1 MEMKGKSCCDVE
13 GHVHKKAWYT
23 DTLFLVA
30 FVGAVI
36 MGFAAFIPFLRP
48 MFDVFLEYVGIIWW
62 AILLGLFIGGII
74 DYFVPQEYISKMLAQ
89 RNKRTIFNA
98 VGLGFLMSVCSH
110 GILALAI
117 QLYKKGASVPAV
129 VAFLLA
135 APWANITITIMLF
148 GFFGLKALFIIFS
161 AILIA
166 IITGFIFQFLDTRKL
181 IERNPVKVTSSGF
194 SISADIKKRWN
205 AYSFSVGSFFES
217 LKGIGKGAVSL
228 SQMVL
233 WWILI
238 GMFLASAAGAFIPVD
253 FFRQYMGAT
262 LVGMLVTLL
271 IATIMEVCSEGTSPM
286 AFEIFRQTGALGNSF
301 LFLVSG
307 VVSDVTEI
315 GLIWK
320 NIGRKSA
327 IWLPIVAIPQALII
341 AYILN
346 FLI

>member
-1 MEMKGKSCCDVE
+1 MEMKGKSCCHVE

-23 DTLFLVA
+23 DKLFLIA
-30 FVGAVI
+30 FAGAVI
-36 MGFAAFIPFLRP
+36 MGFAAFVPVLRP

-62 AILLGLFIGGII
+62 AVLLGLLIGGVI

-181 IERNPVKVTSSGF
+181 IERNPIKIASHSF
-194 SISADIKKRWN
+194 SIRADVKKRWK
-205 AYSFSVGSFFES
+205 AYSYSFGSLVET
-217 LKGIGKGAVSL
+217 LKCIGKGAVSL

-253 FFRQYMGAT
+253 FFKQYMGAT

-271 IATIMEVCSEGTSPM
+271 IATLMEVCSEGTSPM

-301 LFLVSG
+301 IFLMAGVST
-307 VVSDVTEI
+307 DMTEI
-315 GLIWK
+315 GLLWK
-320 NIGRKSA
+320 NIGRKTA
-327 IWLPIVAIPQALII
+327 LFLPLVTVPQVIIVGYLFN
-341 AYILN
+341 IL
-346 FLI
+346 L